1 MVESFPPKPWRFI
14 SGAVC
19 PRCAIPDRLTI
30 SPDGE
35 TRRCIDC
42 GFEDGRPTEGIGAE
56 PSTRVTRA
64 AARRVDTQAEPVK
77 LLDGKKSS
85 LGNDER

>member
-1 MVESFPPKPWRFI
+1 MDSSSQRPWRFI

-19 PRCAIPDRLTI
+19 PRCATPDRLTI

-42 GFEDGRPTEGIGAE
+42 GFEDGRPTEGVAAE

-64 AARRVDTQAEPVK
+64 SARRLDAQAEPVT

-85 LGNDER
+85 SDAGDT